1 MLSAK
6 NIAFT
11 VGQHTII
18 DPLDIQFRA
27 GEMTALVGPNGAGK
41 SSLLQMLSGEIQS
54 HGIITYG
61 DKSTSDIDITEM
73 AFHRAVLSQSNAL
86 SFAFTV
92 REVITLGLLIPDANH
107 IVDKVLDITQL
118 ADKQHH
124 NYLTLSGGQ
133 KQRCHMAR
141 VLAQIYTAMQAGYKP
156 VVFLDEPTASLDITH
171 EHAVLHLAKQ
181 LTRDGL
187 AVIIV
192 LHDLNVASQY
202 ADRVV
207 MLQDGKIFA
216 DGTVAKTLTKKN
228 VETVYQHPVDIIP
241 HKGKMVIY
249 PQNHNE
255 TME

>member
-1 MLSAK
+1 MLSAQ

-11 VGQHTII
+11 VGRHTII
-18 DPLDIQFRA
+18 EPLDIDFKA

-41 SSLLQMLSGEIQS
+41 SSLLQILSGEIPS
-54 HGIITYG
+54 HGVIAYG

-73 AFHRAVLSQSNAL
+73 AFHRAVLSQSNVL

-92 REVITLGLLIPDANH
+92 REVVTLGLLIPDAEH
-107 IVDKVLDITQL
+107 IVDKVLDVTEL
-118 ADKQHH
+118 AKKQHE

-156 VVFLDEPTASLDITH
+156 VVFLDEPTAALDITH
-171 EHAVLHLAKQ
+171 EHAVLNIAKQ

-207 MLQDGKIFA
+207 ILQQGQIFA
-216 DGTVAKTLTKKN
+216 DGTVAKTMTKQN
-228 VETVYQHPVDIIP
+228 LEAVYQHPVDIIP

-249 PQNHNE
+249 PQNND
-255 TME
+255 